1 MSDLYSRPGAGL
13 LLAIVAALGF
23 SVLIAGVGLL
33 VLDRISLR
41 SKLREIDDLYR
52 LVGVRDQELMLP
64 FADRVS
70 GPVQHILSKLG
81 RRFSPS
87 GYADSVRVL
96 MLRAGRLEAGAA
108 DRFMATRVLG
118 FIAAP
123 LVALLA
129 FSATASMG
137 SLKFMAAGLGVAAC
151 VVLPSS
157 KLNRQVEDRE
167 KRVRQQLPD
176 ILDLLVICM
185 EAGLGFS
192 AAVSRTVA
200 NVEGEMADEFGLALA
215 EMRAGASRSAALKN
229 MAERVQI
236 PEVQSFVLAIR
247 QADEFGIS
255 VSTVLRDQAEEMRV
269 QRRQAAQEKAQK
281 APVKMLVPMVFCI
294 FPPLFIIVIGPAGLQ
309 IAGSGGLG

>member
-33 VLDRISLR
+33 LLDRISLR
-41 SKLREIDDLYR
+41 TKLREIDDLYR

-64 FADRVS
+64 FVDRVS
-70 GPVQHILSKLG
+70 GPVQGILTKLG

-87 GYADSVRVL
+87 GYADGIRVL

-123 LVALLA
+123 LVAVLA

-137 SLKFMAAGLGVAAC
+137 TLKYMAAGLGIAAC
-151 VVLPSS
+151 IILPSS

-167 KRVRQQLPD
+167 KRIRQQLPD

-192 AAVSRTVA
+192 AAVARTVA

-229 MAERVQI
+229 LGERVQI

-269 QRRQAAQEKAQK
+269 SRRQQAQEKAQK

-309 IAGSGGLG
+309 ISASGGLG